1 MMNEAVTYIRCR
13 MLELSDDAY
22 GDFVKKTTPAVAR
35 RAIIG
40 VRIPRLR
47 ALAKELANS
56 DEAEAFMRILPH
68 EYYEENNLHAFL
80 IERIKDFEECIAELY
95 RFLPYVDN
103 WATCDMMT
111 PGVLKNMQAS
121 LCRTLN
127 GLLLPGIYTRC
138 GTA

>member
-1 MMNEAVTYIRCR
+1 MMNEAVTYIRGR
-13 MLELSDDAY
+13 MLELSDYAY

-80 IERIKDFEECIAELY
+80 IEKIKDFEECLQLRIGEVNCKGSNKY
-95 RFLPYVDN
+95 IFRRKFI
-103 WATCDMMT
+103 
-111 PGVLKNMQAS
+111 KN
-121 LCRTLN
+121 N
-127 GLLLPGIYTRC
+127 I
-138 GTA
+138 